1 MPDHFAPA
9 GQLACGSSTAA
20 RRRALQAVFCFV
32 GISLA
37 SWVTR
42 TPAIR
47 ESLHAS
53 TAQMGLVLFGLSA
66 GSMTGILSAGAL
78 VRRFGTKA
86 VITGGAALV
95 VTGLAA
101 LGGSTALQL
110 PSGAFGGLLLFGLGM
125 GSFEIATNIE
135 GAEIERIAGR
145 PLMPQLHGTFSAGTV
160 AGSVLGLVFTRAGVD
175 VLWHL
180 LAAAVVG
187 AGIVAVSAPSIP
199 AGFAVSRRP
208 VEHGGGSAVR
218 DQLRLWKQRRMALLG
233 CVVLGMALAEG
244 AANDWLPLL
253 MVDTHGFDPAGGS
266 LLFAAFAAAMTAGR
280 FAGGR
285 LLRRFSRAV
294 VVRSSAVC
302 AGAGLAVV
310 IGTPFPSLAVV
321 GVVLWGLGTSLGF
334 PLALSA
340 AGDGDGDTTARVGA
354 VATAG
359 YLAFLVG
366 PPLLGLLGDHFGL
379 RYAMLVVLALIGCA
393 AATAAAVRPER

>member
-1 MPDHFAPA
+1 
-9 GQLACGSSTAA
+9 
-20 RRRALQAVFCFV
+20 
-32 GISLA
+32 
-37 SWVTR
+37 
-42 TPAIR
+42 
-47 ESLHAS
+47 
-53 TAQMGLVLFGLSA
+53 
-66 GSMTGILSAGAL
+66 
-78 VRRFGTKA
+78 
-86 VITGGAALV
+86 
-95 VTGLAA
+95 
-101 LGGSTALQL
+101 
-110 PSGAFGGLLLFGLGM
+110 
-125 GSFEIATNIE
+125 
-135 GAEIERIAGR
+135 
-145 PLMPQLHGTFSAGTV
+145 
-160 AGSVLGLVFTRAGVD
+160 
-175 VLWHL
+175 
-180 LAAAVVG
+180 
-187 AGIVAVSAPSIP
+187 
-199 AGFAVSRRP
+199 
-208 VEHGGGSAVR
+208 
-218 DQLRLWKQRRMALLG
+218 
-233 CVVLGMALAEG
+233 VLGMALAEG

-253 MVDTHGFDPAGGS
+253 MVDAHGFDPAGGS

-302 AGAGLAVV
+302 AGTGLAVV

-359 YLAFLVG
+359 YRAFLVG